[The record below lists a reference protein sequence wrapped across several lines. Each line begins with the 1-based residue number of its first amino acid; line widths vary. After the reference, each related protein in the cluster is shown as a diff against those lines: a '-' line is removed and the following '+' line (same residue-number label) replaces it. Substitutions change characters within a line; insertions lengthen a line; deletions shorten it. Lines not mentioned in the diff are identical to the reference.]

1 MFVQEL
7 AAAME
12 ARHPLGRAETSWDN
26 VGVLIEFPSN
36 DRKVLLCI
44 DLTDAVLDECAML
57 GVTCV
62 LAYHPVIFSPVRC
75 INRSTPI
82 LHRCITDR
90 ISIYS
95 PHTALDGA
103 ANGINSWLLSQIP
116 ETEVVETVGMLQIA
130 RNTRSIG
137 EILEVLSQ
145 KLSLGTVRYA
155 LAPKHS
161 LSHVPS
167 LLIAGAGASGRP
179 IKKLF
184 SESQSSSAETQMRAE
199 LVIVGEATHHDILYM
214 NRCGASLLIL
224 EHTRSERGFLHVLQE
239 YLREALNSTEV
250 YVSTADRDPIRF
262 WSSQQEENEKKH

>member
-12 ARHPLGRAETSWDN
+12 ARHPLSRAETSWDN
-26 VGVLIEFPSN
+26 VGVLVEFPNS

-44 DLTDAVLDECAML
+44 DLTDAVLDECAAL

-62 LAYHPVIFSPVRC
+62 LAYHPVIFAPIRC

-82 LHRCITDR
+82 LHRCVTDR
-90 ISIYS
+90 VSVYS

-103 ANGINSWLLSQIP
+103 ANGINSWLVSQIP
-116 ETEVVETVGMLQIA
+116 GTEVVETVGILQIA

-137 EILEVLSQ
+137 EILQVLSQ

-155 LAPKHS
+155 LAPGHS
-161 LSHVPS
+161 LSHAPALV
-167 LLIAGAGASGRP
+167 IAGAGASGRP

-184 SESQSSSAETQMRAE
+184 SESLNSCEAVQTRAE
-199 LVIVGEATHHDILYM
+199 LVIAGEATHHDILYM

-224 EHTRSERGFLHVLQE
+224 EHTRSERGFLRVLQE
-239 YLREALNSTEV
+239 YLRDSLDSTEV
-250 YVSTADRDPIRF
+250 YVSTADSDPIRF
-262 WSSQQEENEKKH
+262 WSPQQEEKH